1 MEWKEKPSR
10 QREQSVQA
18 RVTTLAEANVT
29 AMYPPRIWGTTF
41 TGCICILKITKTR
54 LKRGEVSRPRSQLLG
69 P

>member
-41 TGCICILKITKTR
+41 T
-54 LKRGEVSRPRSQLLG
+54 EVSRPRSQLLG